1 MDTRSDINTHY
12 ILRALVDKANISDS
26 DATLFLKEFI
36 SVVTENISCD
46 RVLEINSLGVFSIKI
61 YNEKDGRESYYLDFV
76 PSAELSG
83 AVNKPFANFEA
94 TPLNEGVELD
104 GVLVVDSSVEEVC
117 IEEES
122 VLYSRINTPFE
133 TVDDLQP
140 EPNVV
145 AETGQSYESDTS
157 FEELNEDSIEIEEEE
172 LTAPIIGVEPEIGDD
187 LQLRVEDDLESD
199 IQDDDKDRLVA
210 EIDVQTD
217 TVGKLKVAKQKR
229 KSKSVL
235 IAAVVSVVVIL
246 AASAFFLQKKANA
259 ESAIIGIIAGVDD
272 DATDI
277 NISEVL
283 DTIKDIASE
292 EIDTIRV
299 VDDAILVEMKPEPE
313 TIKKPEVVTL
323 TMGKTLR
330 LIALEKYGHREF
342 WVYIYLENK
351 SKIAN
356 PNNVPVGVKLTIP
369 LKDKYSINASDPS
382 SIRKAVAIGNEVMSK
397 YR

>member
-1 MDTRSDINTHY
+1 M
-12 ILRALVDKANISDS
+12 
-26 DATLFLKEFI
+26 
-36 SVVTENISCD
+36 
-46 RVLEINSLGVFSIKI
+46 
-61 YNEKDGRESYYLDFV
+61 
-76 PSAELSG
+76 
-83 AVNKPFANFEA
+83 
-94 TPLNEGVELD
+94 
-104 GVLVVDSSVEEVC
+104 
-117 IEEES
+117 
-122 VLYSRINTPFE
+122 
-133 TVDDLQP
+133 
-140 EPNVV
+140 
-145 AETGQSYESDTS
+145 
-157 FEELNEDSIEIEEEE
+157 
-172 LTAPIIGVEPEIGDD
+172 
-187 LQLRVEDDLESD
+187 
-199 IQDDDKDRLVA
+199 
-210 EIDVQTD
+210 
-217 TVGKLKVAKQKR
+217 LKVAKQKR